1 MSSEPVET
9 QRMKSKPSAR
19 RSPKRSP
26 FEINEVQVA
35 AGQSATVRIPISYLP
50 DHTQVQLTT
59 YVIHGRQD
67 GPRLFVSAA
76 IHGDEIIGV
85 EVIRRLLQLKRLRRL
100 KGTLVLVPV
109 VNAYGF
115 VSQSRYLPDRRDL
128 NRSFPG
134 RETGSLAGQ
143 LAHRFMSEVVSQCQY
158 GIDLHTGAIHR
169 ANLPQIRADLDNPA
183 VAAMAE
189 AFGASVML
197 NSNLRDGSLRAS
209 AKDVGCNILLY
220 EAGEALRFDEQS
232 IRIGVRGV
240 LGVMGHLGMLSTGRS
255 AQSKVSPVRSD
266 SSHWL
271 RAPIGGLMRAQK
283 ALGDR
288 VARGEVLA
296 EISDPLGEVEECV
309 IARHSG
315 VVIGRSNLP
324 LVNRGDALF
333 HVARVKHA
341 GEAEDVIEALGDE
354 IEEDPLFDGIAIV

>member
-1 MSSEPVET
+1 MNGAT
-9 QRMKSKPSAR
+9 
-19 RSPKRSP
+19 
-26 FEINEVQVA
+26 IA
-35 AGQSATVRIPISYLP
+35 AGESATVRIPISYLP

-59 YVIHGRQD
+59 HVIHGRQD
-67 GPRLFVSAA
+67 GPSLFVSAA

-85 EVIRRLLQLKRLRRL
+85 EVIRRLMQMKKLRRL

-134 RETGSLAGQ
+134 RENGSLAGQ
-143 LAHRFMSEVVSQCQY
+143 LAHTFMSEVVSKCQY

-169 ANLPQIRADLDNPA
+169 ANLPQIRADLDNTT
-183 VAAMAE
+183 VAEMAE

-197 NSNLRDGSLRAS
+197 NANLRDGSLRAS

-240 LGVMGHLGMLSTGRS
+240 LGVMQHLGMLSPGAT
-255 AQSKVSPVRSD
+255 APSKISSVRSD

-271 RAPIGGLMRAQK
+271 RASSGGLMRAQK

-288 VARGEVLA
+288 VARGDVLA
-296 EISDPLGEVEECV
+296 QISDPLGEVEDQL
-309 IARHSG
+309 IARHAG
-315 VVIGRSNLP
+315 IVIGRSNLP

-333 HVARVKHA
+333 HIARVKDA
-341 GEAEDVIEALGDE
+341 GDAEDVIEALEEE
-354 IEEDPLFDGIAIV
+354 IEDDALFDGIAIV